1 MQIRYKSFGSQLKQ
15 SKSGQALSQTGR
27 YNNGHEKERLPTL
40 PDDVEPLKQMLLER
54 DKRHLPRIRNAHT
67 LRGESD

>member
-27 YNNGHEKERLPTL
+27 YNNGHEKEIYTTSGRC
-40 PDDVEPLKQMLLER
+40 
-54 DKRHLPRIRNAHT
+54 
-67 LRGESD
+67 